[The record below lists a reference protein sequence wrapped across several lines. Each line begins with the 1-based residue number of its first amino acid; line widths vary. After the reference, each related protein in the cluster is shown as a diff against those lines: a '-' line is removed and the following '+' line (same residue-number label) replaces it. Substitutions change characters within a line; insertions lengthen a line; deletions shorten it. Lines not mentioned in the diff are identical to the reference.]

1 MSLPRPIIPAPA
13 VKVAGLAPGTGPAPR
28 AFPKSTPLEVDVA
41 HMGNAPRLPPL
52 EGDQRLRARR
62 KYPPGEKRKE
72 PPHKSVK
79 RRDLIP
85 GHEIY
90 LMICQ
95 DIGGDPTGQKTITV
109 DAGEERTALK
119 LRVNFY
125 SWRQATIREMGPDFA
140 ADNHLQDVKVYLDP
154 VVGADGNILRHGKS
168 HHPRSNGKVIFYSIR
183 SMREMVALS
192 QALPQLG
199 VAP

>member
-1 MSLPRPIIPAPA
+1 MSLPRPIIPAPRG
-13 VKVAGLAPGTGPAPR
+13 KVEIGPYTDPSPR
-28 AFPKSTPLEVDVA
+28 AFPQSAPLEVDVQN
-41 HMGNAPRLPPL
+41 MGNAPRLPPL
-52 EGDQRLRARR
+52 EGDQRLRARK

-95 DIGGDPTGQKTITV
+95 QIGSDPTAQKTIAV
-109 DAGEERTALK
+109 DAGEERTAMK

-125 SWRQATIREMGPDFA
+125 SWRQATIREMGADFA
-140 ADNHLQDVKVYLDP
+140 QDNHLQDIKVYLDP
-154 VVGADGNILRHGKS
+154 VIGPDGNIMRHGKS
-168 HHPRSNGKVIFYSIR
+168 HHPVSNGKVIFYSIR
-183 SMREMVALS
+183 SMREMQALS

-199 VAP
+199 VTP